1 MSHCDESI
9 GPRVDPSCRSF
20 DFTLYFQ
27 DLFFSTTPNAIL
39 LVLLVLPVAR
49 LLRAQDIVRRTKSV
63 AVKAALYVVLFTCQT
78 IFLAL
83 RCRQPQLHTPASVAT
98 DVLAIVATLAAASL
112 SWLQHH
118 RSEQPSAPL
127 AIFFALIS
135 LLNVA
140 RVRSLWLIP
149 HSTGPAVLQTLVLL
163 QGAGLLLAESLG
175 KKKALRFP
183 EKFHSSGP
191 EPFTGFWNLVG
202 FSWLLGTLR
211 RGYRSIL
218 SVDDLPD
225 LDYRLDSEA
234 LQEKLARTWSKYDK
248 TQKRSLLMACFRAY
262 ATSFLSAIIPR
273 LILSALKFTQPFMIT
288 KLIHFVGDKGV
299 PDDFGRGLIGAYA
312 LVYLG
317 MAASAALYGY
327 MTFRFLIRLR
337 GGLIALIYQQTVE
350 ARAVDLGSINGLTL
364 MGTDVERIVLN
375 FQTIHEVW
383 ASLVDIAIAI
393 FLLQRQMFLACLVP
407 GGVTFIFALATF
419 KFSAW
424 AKAAQRVWIENVERR
439 LGVTTV
445 MIGAMRTV
453 KMLGLSGKMSNII
466 SNFRTVEIDSSS
478 RYRKI
483 LIGIIF
489 FSVLPQNLA
498 PMLTFAVFYA
508 IATARDGNSILAGQ
522 AFASLSL
529 IALVTLPALTFI
541 RAIPALIQCFSSF
554 DRIQE
559 YCSQP
564 VRPCHLP
571 ENPSSHQA
579 PLVNDKTGSE
589 VEMATMQPSGLQT
602 TVDQPLVRF
611 RDQDIAWEKAGPAI
625 LKTLRA
631 NIYGRRFT
639 VVLGPTG
646 SGKSTLLESLL
657 DETVSL
663 GGDTDR
669 RFSTAAYCAQVPWL
683 INGSVRDNIV
693 ADASGL
699 VDEKWYATVLWA
711 CGLESD
717 IATLGQRDRTL
728 VGNGGSNL
736 SGGQRQRVSLA
747 RAIYSRK
754 KLILLD
760 DVFSGVDARNT
771 ALISER
777 LLGRQGLLRRSLT
790 TVVLVTH
797 APPLISLADDVIV
810 VENGTITEFGS
821 IDLLRASDGYVAGLQ
836 LKSPSESDGI
846 ETSSS
851 DEGPSHPAKNAA
863 ATAAEA
869 LMELNEEEQ
878 DLKRQTGD
886 FSVYSYYSRAGGHGT
901 VATML
906 ILVALWV
913 FCTEFSVVIVDWWSA
928 ANAKSHGRSNDG
940 QYLGVY
946 VGLGFLGAGFL
957 LTELWLI
964 FVTIISRTAKHL
976 HEDLLKTI
984 MSAPLR
990 FFQETDVGSITNR
1003 FSQDMELIG
1012 LDLPTIAANYII
1024 ALYECVAKVILL
1036 AVFAKYLSATLPLI
1050 AGSVFFVQRFY
1061 LRTSRQVR
1069 LLDIEAKGPVYLHF
1083 LETTNGANTIRAFGW
1098 QRAFR
1103 QKLHALL
1110 DRSQKPVYLL
1120 YCIQQWLALA
1130 LDLIVAV
1137 LAAVLV
1143 TILVVWRDSFDPGS
1157 VGVSL
1162 VTVMTFNQVLALLVK
1177 SWTALET
1184 SIGAV
1189 GRVKSFVEKTTS
1201 EETEL
1206 GIRQPLVGPGNWPA
1220 RGAICF
1226 QNVTAAYKPGGHPV
1240 LRNLSIAIAAGEKV
1254 AICGRS
1260 GSGKTSFVLSLLH
1273 MINFTGSI
1281 SIDGVE
1287 TQSLIPSDLRSRI
1300 NVVPQE
1306 PFLMPGSIRFNIDP
1320 LGQVQDEAIVS
1331 TLRRLK
1337 IWDRVMDCGG
1347 LDAQTSLS
1355 LWSVGERQLL
1365 CLARAMVR
1373 KSQILILDEATSSVD
1388 ALTES
1393 VMQDVLDSDV
1403 STQTVLAVVHRL
1415 RYIERFDKVAVLD
1428 GGVLVEFDKP
1438 STLLAG
1444 TSLLADMYKA
1454 GQQDRNSK

>member
-1 MSHCDESI
+1 MSHCDQAI

-27 DLFFSTTPNAIL
+27 DLLFAITPNAVL

-49 LLRAQDIVRRTKSV
+49 LLRAQDVVRRTKSV

-83 RCRQPQLHTPASVAT
+83 RSRQPQLHTPASVAA
-98 DVLAIVATLAAASL
+98 DVLAVVATLAAASL

-118 RSEQPSAPL
+118 RSEQPSALL

-163 QGAGLLLAESLG
+163 QGAGVLLAESLG
-175 KKKALRFP
+175 KKNALRFP
-183 EKFHSSGP
+183 EKFRSSGP

-202 FSWLLGTLR
+202 FSWLLGTLS
-211 RGYRSIL
+211 RGYHSML

-234 LQEKLARTWSKYDK
+234 LRENLANDK
-248 TQKRSLLMACFRAY
+248 TQKRSLLVACFRAY
-262 ATSFLSAIIPR
+262 APSFLSAIIPR
-273 LILSALKFTQPFMIT
+273 LILSALKFAQPFMIT

-317 MAASAALYGY
+317 MAASTALYGY

-393 FLLQRQMFLACLVP
+393 FLLQRQVSLACLVP
-407 GGVTFIFALATF
+407 GVVTFIFVLATF

-453 KMLGLSGKMSNII
+453 KMLGLSEKMSNII

-489 FSVLPQNLA
+489 SSVLPQNLA
-498 PMLTFAVFYA
+498 PMLTFAAFYA
-508 IATARDGNSILAGQ
+508 IAAVRDDNSILAGQ

-541 RAIPALIQCFSSF
+541 KAIPALIQCFSSF

-564 VRPCHLP
+564 VRPRHLL
-571 ENPSSHQA
+571 EIPSSHQA
-579 PLVNDKTGSE
+579 PLGDDKTGSE
-589 VEMATMQPSGLQT
+589 VELATMQPSGLQT

-611 RDQDIAWEKAGPAI
+611 RNQDIAWEKAGPAI

-631 NIYGRRFT
+631 DIYERRFT

-699 VDEKWYATVLWA
+699 VDEKWYATVLWT

-717 IATLGQRDRTL
+717 IATLRQRDRTP

-747 RAIYSRK
+747 RAVYSRK

-760 DVFSGVDARNT
+760 DVFSGVDARNA

-797 APPLISLADDVIV
+797 APSLISLADDAII
-810 VENGTITEFGS
+810 VENGTITKFGS
-821 IDLLRASDGYVAGLQ
+821 IDLLRAPDGYVAGLQ
-836 LKSPSESDGI
+836 LKSPSESGGI

-851 DEGPSHPAKNAA
+851 DEEPSHSANNV
-863 ATAAEA
+863 ATTAPEA

-906 ILVALWV
+906 IMVALWV
-913 FCTEFSVVIVDWWSA
+913 FCTEFSVVVVDWWSA
-928 ANAKSHGRSNDG
+928 ANAKSQGRSNDG
-940 QYLGVY
+940 LYLGVY

-957 LTELWLI
+957 LSELWLI

-976 HEDLLKTI
+976 HEDLLKTT
-984 MSAPLR
+984 M
-990 FFQETDVGSITNR
+990 
-1003 FSQDMELIG
+1003 SQDMELIG

-1050 AGSVFFVQRFY
+1050 VGSVFFVQRFY

-1069 LLDIEAKGPVYLHF
+1069 LLGIEAKGPVYLHF
-1083 LETTNGANTIRAFGW
+1083 LETTNGANTVRAFGW
-1098 QRAFR
+1098 QSAFR

-1143 TILVVWRDSFDPGS
+1143 TILVVWRDSFDPGA

-1162 VTVMTFNQVLALLVK
+1162 VTIMTFNQVLTLLIK

-1206 GIRQPLVGPGNWPA
+1206 GIRQPLVGPDNWPT

-1226 QNVTAAYKPGGHPV
+1226 QNVTATYKSDGHPV

-1260 GSGKTSFVLSLLH
+1260 GSGKTSFILSLLH
-1273 MINFTGSI
+1273 MINFTGSV

-1331 TLRRLK
+1331 TLQRLK

-1393 VMQDVLDSDV
+1393 VMQDVIDSDF

-1428 GGVLVEFDKP
+1428 GGVLVEFEKP

-1454 GQQDRNSK
+1454 GQQDRNSE

>member
-1 MSHCDESI
+1 MLHCDQAI
-9 GPRVDPSCRSF
+9 GPRVEPSCRSF

-27 DLFFSTTPNAIL
+27 DLFFAITPNA
-39 LVLLVLPVAR
+39 VLLTLLALPVVR
-49 LLRAQDIVRRTKSV
+49 LLRTQDVVKRSKSV
-63 AVKAALYVVLFTCQT
+63 AVKAAIYVAIFTCQT
-78 IFLAL
+78 VFLAI
-83 RCRQPQLHTPASVAT
+83 RSRHPQLQTPASIAA
-98 DVLAIVATLAAASL
+98 DVLAVVASLAAASL

-118 RSEQPSAPL
+118 RSEQPSTLL

-135 LLNVA
+135 LLNVV

-149 HSTGPAVLQTLVLL
+149 DSTGPAVLQTLVLI
-163 QGAGLLLAESLG
+163 QGAAALLAESIG

-183 EKFHSSGP
+183 EKFRSSGP

-202 FSWLLGTLR
+202 FSWLLGTLS
-211 RGYRSIL
+211 RGYHSIL
-218 SVDDLPD
+218 TVDDLPD
-225 LDYRLDSEA
+225 LDYRLESEV
-234 LQEKLARTWSKYDK
+234 LQEMLASTWSKYDK
-248 TQKRSLLMACFRAY
+248 TRKHSLLVACFRAY
-262 ATSFLSAIIPR
+262 APSFLSAIIPR
-273 LILSALKFTQPFMIT
+273 LILSALKFAQPFMIT

-299 PDDFGRGLIGAYA
+299 SDDFGRGLISAYA

-317 MAASAALYGY
+317 MAASTALYGY

-375 FQTIHEVW
+375 FLTIHEVW
-383 ASLVDIAIAI
+383 ASLVDIGIAI
-393 FLLQRQMFLACLVP
+393 FLLQTQVFLACLVP
-407 GGVTFIFALATF
+407 AVVTLIFVLATF
-419 KFSAW
+419 QFSAW
-424 AKAAQRVWIENVERR
+424 AKDAQRLWIENVERR

-445 MIGAMRTV
+445 MVGAMRTV
-453 KMLGLSGKMSNII
+453 KMLGLSEKMSNII
-466 SNFRTVEIDSSS
+466 SNFRSVEIDSSS

-489 FSVLPQNLA
+489 FSVLPQNLS
-498 PMLTFAVFYA
+498 PMLTFSVFYA
-508 IATARDGNSILAGQ
+508 ITIRRNDNSILAGQ

-529 IALVTLPALTFI
+529 ISLVTLPALTLI
-541 RAIPALIQCFSSF
+541 KAIPALIQCLSSF

-564 VRPCHLP
+564 VQPRHRL
-571 ENPSSHQA
+571 ENPSFHQA
-579 PLVNDKTGSE
+579 PLGDTKTGPE
-589 VEMATMQPSGLQT
+589 VELTTMRPSSLHIS
-602 TVDQPLVRF
+602 VDQPLVCF
-611 RDQDIAWEKAGPAI
+611 RNQDVAWEKAGPAI

-631 NIYGRRFT
+631 NIYEERFT
-639 VVLGPTG
+639 VILGPTG
-646 SGKSTLLESLL
+646 SGKSTLLESIL
-657 DETVSL
+657 DEAVAL

-669 RFSTAAYCAQVPWL
+669 RFSTTAYCTQVPWL
-683 INGSVRDNIV
+683 INGSIRDNIV
-693 ADASGL
+693 AKDSDL
-699 VDEKWYATVLWA
+699 VEEKWYATVLWA

-717 IATLGQRDRTL
+717 MATLREGDRTPI
-728 VGNGGSNL
+728 GNGGSNL

-747 RAIYSRK
+747 RAVYARK

-760 DVFSGVDARNT
+760 DVFSGVDARNA

-777 LLGRQGLLRRSLT
+777 LLGHQGLLRRNLT

-797 APPLISLADDVIV
+797 APSLISLANDAIV
-810 VENGTITEFGS
+810 VENGAITEFGN
-821 IDLLRASDGYVAGLQ
+821 IDSLRVSGGYVAGLE
-836 LKSPSESDGI
+836 LKLPSESGGI
-846 ETSSS
+846 EISLS
-851 DEGPSHPAKNAA
+851 DEEPVRPANNIAA
-863 ATAAEA
+863 AAAEA

-886 FSVYSYYSRAGGHGT
+886 LSVYSYYSRAGGHGT
-901 VATML
+901 VIIML
-906 ILVALWV
+906 IMVALWV
-913 FCTEFSVVIVDWWSA
+913 FCTEFSVVVVDWWSA
-928 ANAKSHGRSNDG
+928 ANAKSQGRGNG
-940 QYLGVY
+940 GLYLGLY
-946 VGLGFLGAGFL
+946 VGLGFLGSVFL
-957 LTELWLI
+957 LSELWLI

-976 HEDLLKTI
+976 HEDLLKTT
-984 MSAPLR
+984 MNAPLR

-1003 FSQDMELIG
+1003 FSQDMELVG
-1012 LDLPTIAANYII
+1012 LDLPNIAANYII
-1024 ALYECVAKVILL
+1024 ALYECAAKVILL
-1036 AVFAKYLSATLPLI
+1036 AVFARYLSATLPLI

-1098 QRAFR
+1098 QRAFKE
-1103 QKLHALL
+1103 KLHVLL

-1137 LAAVLV
+1137 LAVVLV
-1143 TILVVWRDSFDPGS
+1143 TILVVWRHSFEPGA

-1162 VTVMTFNQVLALLVK
+1162 VTVMTFNQVLTLLVK

-1189 GRVKSFVEKTTS
+1189 GRVKSFVEETAS

-1206 GIRQPLVGPGNWPA
+1206 GIRQPLAVPDDWPA

-1226 QNVTAAYKPGGHPV
+1226 QNVTATYKSGGNPV
-1240 LRNLSIAIAAGEKV
+1240 LRNLSLSIAAGEKV

-1260 GSGKTSFVLSLLH
+1260 GSGKTSFILSLLH
-1273 MINFTGSI
+1273 MIPFTGSI

-1287 TQSLIPSDLRSRI
+1287 TQNLISSDVRSRI

-1320 LGQVQDEAIVS
+1320 LGQVPDEAIILI
-1331 TLRRLK
+1331 LRRLNIWGK
-1337 IWDRVMDCGG
+1337 IMDCGG
-1347 LDAQTSLS
+1347 LDAQTSLE

-1373 KSQILILDEATSSVD
+1373 KSQVLILDEATSSVD
-1388 ALTES
+1388 AVTES
-1393 VMQDVLDSDV
+1393 VMQDVVDSDF
-1403 STQTVLAVVHRL
+1403 SRQTVLAVVHRL

-1428 GGVLVEFDKP
+1428 AGVLVEFDKP
-1438 STLLAG
+1438 GTLLAE
-1444 TSLLADMYKA
+1444 TSLLAAMYKA
-1454 GQQDRNSK
+1454 GQQDRHSD

>member
-1 MSHCDESI
+1 MSHCDQAI

-27 DLFFSTTPNAIL
+27 DLFFAITPNAVL
-39 LVLLVLPVAR
+39 LALLVLPVAR
-49 LLRAQDIVRRTKSV
+49 LLRAQDVVRRTKSV
-63 AVKAALYVVLFTCQT
+63 AVKAALYVVLLACQT

-83 RCRQPQLHTPASVAT
+83 RSRQPQLHTPASVSA
-98 DVLAIVATLAAASL
+98 DVLAVVATLAAGSL

-118 RSEQPSAPL
+118 RSEQPSALL

-163 QGAGLLLAESLG
+163 QGAGVLLAESLG
-175 KKKALRFP
+175 KKNALRFP

-202 FSWLLGTLR
+202 FSWLLGTLN
-211 RGYRSIL
+211 RGYHSIL

-225 LDYRLDSEA
+225 LDYRLRSEA
-234 LQEKLARTWSKYDK
+234 LREKLTNDK

-262 ATSFLSAIIPR
+262 APSFLLAIIPR
-273 LILSALKFTQPFMIT
+273 LILSALKFAQPFMIT
-288 KLIHFVGDKGV
+288 KLIRFVGDKGV

-393 FLLQRQMFLACLVP
+393 FLLQRQVFLACLVP
-407 GGVTFIFALATF
+407 GVVTFIFVLATF

-424 AKAAQRVWIENVERR
+424 AKAAQRAWIENVERR

-453 KMLGLSGKMSNII
+453 KMLGLSEKMSNII

-508 IATARDGNSILAGQ
+508 IAAARDDNSILAGQ

-541 RAIPALIQCFSSF
+541 KAIPALIQSFSSF

-564 VRPCHLP
+564 VRPRHLL

-579 PLVNDKTGSE
+579 PLGDDKTGSG
-589 VEMATMQPSGLQT
+589 VELATMQPSGLRT
-602 TVDQPLVRF
+602 TVHQPLVRF

-631 NIYGRRFT
+631 NIYERRFT

-699 VDEKWYATVLWA
+699 VDEKWYATVLWT
-711 CGLESD
+711 CGLEND
-717 IATLGQRDRTL
+717 IATLRQRDRTP

-747 RAIYSRK
+747 RAVYSRK

-760 DVFSGVDARNT
+760 DVFSGIDARNA

-797 APPLISLADDVIV
+797 TPSLISLADDAII

-836 LKSPSESDGI
+836 IKSPSESGGI
-846 ETSSS
+846 ETSSP
-851 DEGPSHPAKNAA
+851 DQGPSHHANNVA

-906 ILVALWV
+906 IMVALWV

-928 ANAKSHGRSNDG
+928 ANAKSQGRSNDG
-940 QYLGVY
+940 LYLGVY

-957 LTELWLI
+957 LSELWLL
-964 FVTIISRTAKHL
+964 FVTIISRTAKQL
-976 HEDLLKTI
+976 HEDLLKT
-984 MSAPLR
+984 
-990 FFQETDVGSITNR
+990 TT
-1003 FSQDMELIG
+1003 SQDMELIG

-1083 LETTNGANTIRAFGW
+1083 LETTNGANTVRAFGW

-1143 TILVVWRDSFDPGS
+1143 TILVVWRDSFDPGA

-1162 VTVMTFNQVLALLVK
+1162 VTVMTFNQVLTLLVK

-1206 GIRQPLVGPGNWPA
+1206 GIRQPLVGPDNWPT

-1226 QNVTAAYKPGGHPV
+1226 QNVTATYKSGGHPV

-1260 GSGKTSFVLSLLH
+1260 GSGKTSFILSLLH
-1273 MINFTGSI
+1273 MINFTGSV

-1287 TQSLIPSDLRSRI
+1287 TQSLIPSDLRSRV

-1331 TLRRLK
+1331 TLQRLK

-1393 VMQDVLDSDV
+1393 VMQDVVDSDF

-1454 GQQDRNSK
+1454 GQQDRNSE

>member
-1 MSHCDESI
+1 MSHCDQAI

-27 DLFFSTTPNAIL
+27 DLFFAITPNAVL

-49 LLRAQDIVRRTKSV
+49 LLRAQDVVRRTKSV
-63 AVKAALYVVLFTCQT
+63 AVKTALYVVLFACQT

-83 RCRQPQLHTPASVAT
+83 RSRQRQLHTPASVAA
-98 DVLAIVATLAAASL
+98 DVLAVVATLAAASL

-118 RSEQPSAPL
+118 RSEQPSALL

-163 QGAGLLLAESLG
+163 QGAGVLLAESLG
-175 KKKALRFP
+175 KKNALRFP

-202 FSWLLGTLR
+202 FSWLLGTLS
-211 RGYRSIL
+211 RGYHSIL

-234 LQEKLARTWSKYDK
+234 LREKLANDR
-248 TQKRSLLMACFRAY
+248 TQKRSLLVACFRAY
-262 ATSFLSAIIPR
+262 APSFLSAIIPR

-288 KLIHFVGDKGV
+288 KVIRFVGDKGV

-317 MAASAALYGY
+317 MAASTALYGY

-350 ARAVDLGSINGLTL
+350 ARAVDLGSISGLTL

-393 FLLQRQMFLACLVP
+393 FLLQRQVFLACLVP
-407 GGVTFIFALATF
+407 GVVTFTFVLATF

-453 KMLGLSGKMSNII
+453 KMLGLSEKMSGII

-508 IATARDGNSILAGQ
+508 IAAARDDNSILAGQ

-541 RAIPALIQCFSSF
+541 KAIPALIQCFSSF

-564 VRPCHLP
+564 VRPRHLL

-579 PLVNDKTGSE
+579 PLGDGKTGSE
-589 VEMATMQPSGLQT
+589 VELGRMQPSGLQT
-602 TVDQPLVRF
+602 TVDQTLVRF

-631 NIYGRRFT
+631 NIHQRRFT

-657 DETVSL
+657 DEAVSL

-717 IATLGQRDRTL
+717 IATLRQRDHTP

-747 RAIYSRK
+747 RAVYSRK
-754 KLILLD
+754 KLIILD
-760 DVFSGVDARNT
+760 DVFSGVDARNA

-797 APPLISLADDVIV
+797 APSLISLADDAIV

-836 LKSPSESDGI
+836 LKSPSESGGI
-846 ETSSS
+846 ETYSS
-851 DEGPSHPAKNAA
+851 DEEPSHPANNVA
-863 ATAAEA
+863 ATDAEA
-869 LMELNEEEQ
+869 LLELNEEEQ

-901 VATML
+901 VAAML
-906 ILVALWV
+906 MMVALWV
-913 FCTEFSVVIVDWWSA
+913 FCTEFSVVVVDWWSA
-928 ANAKSHGRSNDG
+928 ANAKSQGRSNDG
-940 QYLGVY
+940 MYLGVY

-957 LTELWLI
+957 FSELWLL

-976 HEDLLKTI
+976 HEDLLKTT
-984 MSAPLR
+984 M
-990 FFQETDVGSITNR
+990 
-1003 FSQDMELIG
+1003 SQDMELIG

-1069 LLDIEAKGPVYLHF
+1069 LLEIEAKGPVYLHF
-1083 LETTNGANTIRAFGW
+1083 LETTNGANTVRAFGW

-1103 QKLHALL
+1103 QKLHTLL
-1110 DRSQKPVYLL
+1110 DRSQKPMYLL

-1137 LAAVLV
+1137 LVAVLV
-1143 TILVVWRDSFDPGS
+1143 TILVVWRDSFDPGA

-1162 VTVMTFNQVLALLVK
+1162 VTVMTFNQVLTLLVK

-1206 GIRQPLVGPGNWPA
+1206 GIRQPQVGPDNWPT

-1226 QNVTAAYKPGGHPV
+1226 QNVTATYKSGGRPV

-1260 GSGKTSFVLSLLH
+1260 GSGKTSFILSLLH
-1273 MINFTGSI
+1273 MINFTGSV

-1393 VMQDVLDSDV
+1393 MMQDVVDSDV

-1428 GGVLVEFDKP
+1428 GGVLVEFDTP
-1438 STLLAG
+1438 STLLTG

-1454 GQQDRNSK
+1454 GQQDRNSE